1 MPYVADV
8 YQLPPGTAGTP
19 NTTIES
25 AKYNTFINDIATAQN
40 TPRPV
45 LGGGTGGVTAV
56 AGNDGLNT
64 QSANIASG
72 ATTNLA
78 TATGVYVNI
87 TGTTTITSFGTVQA
101 GAERVLTFAGVLT
114 LTHNAASLILP
125 GGVSITTAAG
135 DTATMRSLGGGNWKC
150 IDYVRASGQPI
161 ATTLADSLMPARLGA
176 AQASFMA
183 DANTAQS
190 DGWYVGNPA
199 TANQPT
205 ATYYLYEVV
214 SHIAGVFLTQTA
226 HDFTTAAAANTQAY
240 RRHMQSGVWGAWYK
254 LQLSQTEQDARYVQ
268 ASALG
273 PQIKANLVFTMAGAA
288 ITIVKNYNI
297 ASVVRNSAGLY
308 TITFTNA
315 MADANY
321 AVFGT
326 SRLQG
331 GGSESWSFQAA
342 SRTTG
347 SCQIFNKQVGGI
359 GPGDVDYLSFTV
371 VD

>member
-8 YQLPPGTAGTP
+8 YQLPPGTSGTP

-45 LGGGTGGVTAV
+45 VGGGTGGITAM

-64 QSANIASG
+64 QSTNIASG
-72 ATTNLA
+72 ATTNLS
-78 TATGVYVNI
+78 TATGVYVNV
-87 TGTTTITSFGTVQA
+87 TGTTTITSFGTVSA
-101 GAERVLTFAGVLT
+101 GAERVLTFTGALT
-114 LTHNAASLILP
+114 LTHNATSLILP
-125 GGVSITTAAG
+125 GSANITTAAG

-161 ATTLADSLMPARLGA
+161 ATTLSDSIMPARLGP
-176 AQASFMA
+176 AQASFIA
-183 DANTAQS
+183 DWNTAQS
-190 DGWYVGNPA
+190 TGWYVGNPGS
-199 TANQPT
+199 ANAPT
-205 ATYYLYEVV
+205 ATYYLAEVIV
-214 SHIAGVFLTQTA
+214 HIAGVYLTQTA
-226 HDFTTAAAANTQAY
+226 QGFTTAAAANTQAY
-240 RRHMQSGVWGAWYK
+240 QRHMQSGVWGAWYK
-254 LQLSQTEQDARYVQ
+254 LQLSQAEQDARYAQ
-268 ASALG
+268 SSALG
-273 PQIKANLVFTMAGAA
+273 PQIKANLVFTMVGTA
-288 ITIVKNYNI
+288 ITIVKNNNI
-297 ASVVRNSAGLY
+297 ASVVRNGPGLY

-331 GGSESWSFQAA
+331 GSSESWSFQAA
-342 SRTTG
+342 SRSTG